1 MKKKTILIIEDEEE
15 ISRMLKLR
23 FTHAGFLVEAAFDGE
38 EGLAKVKSI
47 KPDLII
53 LDVKMPQLDGIE
65 VCKILKADPN
75 YKNIPILMLS
85 VKVTGQEQ
93 KEGLAA
99 GANAYLTKPYE
110 GDKLMSTAK
119 KLLKAK

>member
-1 MKKKTILIIEDEEE
+1 MDCRRNHTMSKELDQKLYAAAKKGD
-15 ISRMLKLR
+15 LK
-23 FTHAGFLVEAAFDGE
+23 
-38 EGLAKVKSI
+38 KVK
-47 KPDLII
+47 
-53 LDVKMPQLDGIE
+53 QT
-65 VCKILKADPN
+65 LKKGADPN